1 MQRLKK
7 ILAVALCCVVLCFD
21 AGSSYVYAADVTPA
35 YSKGKLAWD
44 GVAWALLSALGIA
57 TGEATG
63 AVDYLTENVWTPL
76 VAHLKE
82 KWGSMCDVFI
92 DKTNNKSYVSKDM
105 MQDALDW
112 GIDNKIWNVGSDITG
127 KPDLGSDIHHF
138 FDIYKFID
146 FLNVMI
152 K

>member
-1 MQRLKK
+1 MLRGTLFRCG
-7 ILAVALCCVVLCFD
+7 VELCLCGRCFT
-21 AGSSYVYAADVTPA
+21 GLIQKVKV
-35 YSKGKLAWD
+35 KAWD

-92 DKTNNKSYVSKDM
+92 DKTNNKSYV
-105 MQDALDW
+105 
-112 GIDNKIWNVGSDITG
+112 
-127 KPDLGSDIHHF
+127 
-138 FDIYKFID
+138 
-146 FLNVMI
+146 
-152 K
+152 

>member
-1 MQRLKK
+1 M
-7 ILAVALCCVVLCFD
+7 
-21 AGSSYVYAADVTPA
+21 
-35 YSKGKLAWD
+35 
-44 GVAWALLSALGIA
+44 LSALGIA

-105 MQDALDW
+105 MQDTLDW
-112 GIDNKIWNVGSDITG
+112 GMENNLWNTEASGSVEVL
-127 KPDLGSDIHHF
+127 PSENQHHF
-138 FDIYKFID
+138 FDCKKFID
-146 FLNVMI
+146 YMNGKSFDGYTFNSET
-152 K
+152 